1 MLLDT
6 CVKASTYPHE
16 AIKLAQKCKGEVMGK
31 VKGTVSS
38 VSDDIKP
45 YVTKKGFKKYIGDAA
60 LSDVSRILLT
70 KYSNVKLSVY
80 VDDDGCSHL
89 KVEVKKLFGGGVLD
103 FLLTQRRKGNRKNYS
118 LEWIDRIE
126 EFDALL

>member
-16 AIKLAQKCKGEVMGK
+16 AIKLAHKCKGEVMGK

-45 YVTKKGFKKYIGDAA
+45 YVTKKGLKKYIGDAA

>member
-1 MLLDT
+1 ME
-6 CVKASTYPHE
+6 KA
-16 AIKLAQKCKGEVMGK
+16 
-31 VKGTVSS
+31 KGTVSS

-45 YVTKKGFKKYIGDAA
+45 YVTKKGIKKYIGDAA

>member
-16 AIKLAQKCKGEVMGK
+16 AIKLAHKCKGEVMGK

-103 FLLTQRRKGNRKNYS
+103 FLLTQRRKANRENYS
-118 LEWIDRIE
+118 LEWIYRIE

>member
-6 CVKASTYPHE
+6 CVKASAYPHE
-16 AIKLAQKCKGEVMGK
+16 AIKLAQKCKGEAMEK
-31 VKGTVSS
+31 AKGTVSS
-38 VSDDIKP
+38 VSDDIKQ
-45 YVTKKGFKKYIGDAA
+45 YVTKRGFKKYIGDAA

-80 VDDDGCSHL
+80 VDNDGCSHL

-103 FLLTQRRKGNRKNYS
+103 FLLTQKGNRKNDP

>member
-6 CVKASTYPHE
+6 CVKAFAYPHE
-16 AIKLAQKCKGEVMGK
+16 AIKLAHKCKGEVMGK

-45 YVTKKGFKKYIGDAA
+45 YVTKKGLKKYIGDAA

>member
-1 MLLDT
+1 MDT
-6 CVKASTYPHE
+6 CVKASAYPHE
-16 AIKLAQKCKGEVMGK
+16 AIKLAQKCKGEAMEK
-31 VKGTVSS
+31 AKGTVPS

>member
-1 MLLDT
+1 ME
-6 CVKASTYPHE
+6 K
-16 AIKLAQKCKGEVMGK
+16 I
-31 VKGTVSS
+31 KGTVSS

-45 YVTKKGFKKYIGDAA
+45 YVTKKGFKKYIGDAV

-80 VDDDGCSHL
+80 VDNDGSSHL

-103 FLLTQRRKGNRKNYS
+103 FLLTQKGNRKNDP

>member
-1 MLLDT
+1 M
-6 CVKASTYPHE
+6 E
-16 AIKLAQKCKGEVMGK
+16 K
-31 VKGTVSS
+31 VKGSL
-38 VSDDIKP
+38 SDEAAEIKP
-45 YVTKKGFKKYIGDAA
+45 YVTKRGFKKYIGDAA

-80 VDDDGCSHL
+80 VDNDGCSHL

-103 FLLTQRRKGNRKNYS
+103 FLLTQKGNRKNDP
-118 LEWIDRIE
+118 LEWIDKIE

>member
-6 CVKASTYPHE
+6 CVKASAYPHE
-16 AIKLAQKCKGEVMGK
+16 AIKLAHKCKGEVMGK

-89 KVEVKKLFGGGVLD
+89 KVEVKKLFGCGVLD

>member
-16 AIKLAQKCKGEVMGK
+16 AIKLAHKCKGEVMGK

>member
-16 AIKLAQKCKGEVMGK
+16 AIKLAHKCKGEVMGK

-118 LEWIDRIE
+118 LEWFDRIE

>member
-16 AIKLAQKCKGEVMGK
+16 AIKLAHKCKGEVMGK

-70 KYSNVKLSVY
+70 KYSTVKLSVY

>member
-1 MLLDT
+1 M
-6 CVKASTYPHE
+6 E
-16 AIKLAQKCKGEVMGK
+16 K
-31 VKGTVSS
+31 VKGSL
-38 VSDDIKP
+38 SDVAAEIKP
-45 YVTKKGFKKYIGDAA
+45 YVTKKGFKKFIGDTA

-80 VDDDGCSHL
+80 VGNDGWSHM

-103 FLLTQRRKGNRKNYS
+103 FLLTQRGKGSRKNDP
-118 LEWIDRIE
+118 LECFDRIE

>member
-16 AIKLAQKCKGEVMGK
+16 AIKLAHKCKGEVMGK

-45 YVTKKGFKKYIGDAA
+45 YVTKKEFKKYIGDAA
-60 LSDVSRILLT
+60 LSDVSRILLA
-70 KYSNVKLSVY
+70 KYSNVELSVY
-80 VDDDGCSHL
+80 VDSDGWSHL
-89 KVEVKKLFGGGVLD
+89 KVEVKRLFGGGVLD
-103 FLLTQRRKGNRKNYS
+103 FLLTQKGNRKNDP
-118 LEWIDRIE
+118 LEWIDKIE

>member
-1 MLLDT
+1 M
-6 CVKASTYPHE
+6 KASAYPHE
-16 AIKLAQKCKGEVMGK
+16 VIKLAQNCKGEAMEK
-31 VKGTVSS
+31 AKGTVLS

-80 VDDDGCSHL
+80 VDNDGWSHL
-89 KVEVKKLFGGGVLD
+89 KVEVKRLFGGGVLD
-103 FLLTQRRKGNRKNYS
+103 FLLTQRRKGNRKNDS

>member
-1 MLLDT
+1 M
-6 CVKASTYPHE
+6 E
-16 AIKLAQKCKGEVMGK
+16 K
-31 VKGTVSS
+31 VKGSL
-38 VSDDIKP
+38 SDVAAEIKP
-45 YVTKKGFKKYIGDAA
+45 YVTKKGLKKYIGDAA

-103 FLLTQRRKGNRKNYS
+103 FLLTQRRKVNRKNDS

>member
-16 AIKLAQKCKGEVMGK
+16 AIKLAHKCKGEVMGK

-103 FLLTQRRKGNRKNYS
+103 FLLTQRRKGNRKNDS

>member
-16 AIKLAQKCKGEVMGK
+16 AIKLAHKCKGEVMGK

-80 VDDDGCSHL
+80 VDNDGWSHL

-103 FLLTQRRKGNRKNYS
+103 FLLTQRGKGSRKNDS

>member
-1 MLLDT
+1 M
-6 CVKASTYPHE
+6 E
-16 AIKLAQKCKGEVMGK
+16 K
-31 VKGTVSS
+31 VKGSL
-38 VSDDIKP
+38 SDVAAEIKP

-80 VDDDGCSHL
+80 VDSDGWSHL

-103 FLLTQRRKGNRKNYS
+103 FLLTQRRKGNRKNDS

>member
-16 AIKLAQKCKGEVMGK
+16 AIKLAHKCKGEVMGK

-70 KYSNVKLSVY
+70 KYSNVKLIVY